1 MNIPSFNAS
10 DSKSFAAA
18 FLELGALLG
27 ALLAGVYADRYSR
40 GQAIVWACGESN
52 YTLSIIIR

>member
-1 MNIPSFNAS
+1 MNTPSLDAS
-10 DSKSFAAA
+10 DPKSLVAA

-40 GQAIVWACGESN
+40 GQAIVWACGESI
-52 YTLSIIIR
+52 TL